1 MLIVSVLFI
10 VTLSLFTFSIF
21 TVSRK
26 FTHPIPSILRKKQ
39 TQQCSSLHKNRE
51 DRNRYSDD
59 KAQVGGKRAI
69 GSVSTGLTRS
79 ILLELLPPDSP
90 KWDELFKGKGPDNQ
104 NGSVLDGGR
113 VRDEDE
119 EEEEEEETKKKRKKR
134 AKKKRPDPSN
144 ACGGAGE
151 HDRKKDNK
159 KEELVCLYPFT
170 TSSSAVQR
178 KLKQNYDQLAKS
190 HESNA
195 LTLAQVGQFV
205 NCLVEAKKE
214 LKHRSEVIQRKFTIT
229 KALLLKAD
237 RSSFDRLH
245 QQIYKLELEQ
255 RRLEEDAFVY
265 NWLQQQLKVSSAYK
279 KILEIGACMEA
290 EDKHREQVERTDDEF
305 ADISFEELLEQ
316 EKKDAFWQRNGK
328 SRSCSISGQRF
339 C

>member
-10 VTLSLFTFSIF
+10 VTLSLFSFSIF

-26 FTHPIPSILRKKQ
+26 STHPIPSILRKKQ
-39 TQQCSSLHKNRE
+39 TQQCSSLHKNDE
-51 DRNRYSDD
+51 DRNRCSDD

-69 GSVSTGLTRS
+69 GSVSTGPS
-79 ILLELLPPDSP
+79 ILRGLLPPDSP
-90 KWDELFKGKGPDNQ
+90 KWDEPFKDEGPDNK

-113 VRDEDE
+113 VGDEDE

-134 AKKKRPDPSN
+134 AKKKRPDPSS

-255 RRLEEDAFVY
+255 RRLEEDAVVY

-279 KILEIGACMEA
+279 KLLEIGARMEA

-305 ADISFEELLEQ
+305 ADISFEELLAQ

>member
-1 MLIVSVLFI
+1 MTRTEIDAPTIKPRWEESGQLDPSRPGLRFSVGYCLLIHPNGM
-10 VTLSLFTFSIF
+10 
-21 TVSRK
+21 SRLK
-26 FTHPIPSILRKKQ
+26 MRARIIKMGR
-39 TQQCSSLHKNRE
+39 CSTE
-51 DRNRYSDD
+51 
-59 KAQVGGKRAI
+59 A
-69 GSVSTGLTRS
+69 GLGM
-79 ILLELLPPDSP
+79 
-90 KWDELFKGKGPDNQ
+90 KMK
-104 NGSVLDGGR
+104 
-113 VRDEDE
+113 

-134 AKKKRPDPSN
+134 AKKKRPDPSS

-255 RRLEEDAFVY
+255 RRLEEDAVVY

-279 KILEIGACMEA
+279 KLLEIGARMEA

-305 ADISFEELLEQ
+305 ADISFEELLAQ